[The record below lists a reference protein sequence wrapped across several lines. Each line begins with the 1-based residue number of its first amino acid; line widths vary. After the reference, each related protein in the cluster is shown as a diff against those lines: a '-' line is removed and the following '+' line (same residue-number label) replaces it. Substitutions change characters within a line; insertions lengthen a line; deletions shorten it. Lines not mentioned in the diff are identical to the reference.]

1 MVTLE
6 CRQFIMII
14 ILQKQMQDMPEI
26 NMGEFILNDEI

>member
-1 MVTLE
+1 
-6 CRQFIMII
+6 MII